1 MKKLNIPLIP
11 VITGTLALAAVIAVI
26 IIVSGAGGSAGLY
39 ITDASGSVSITNS
52 DNADSNA
59 ISGEALAEGDI
70 ITSGENSSC
79 KIVYKSKK
87 NSDNNYMILSPDSQ
101 LVITGKTDSK
111 SGGEI
116 YLNRGSLL
124 CVLPESDKTQVF
136 VRTADSMVYPSG
148 TVTKIAYST
157 DGFDA
162 YTDVYTF
169 MGNSK
174 IQLYDAQGNTVN
186 DPEFL
191 VEKRA
196 GRITTNDLGPEFS
209 YLNIEFPLSDLTAR
223 DLKNLITAANLL
235 ENFPYTANELKN
247 AYNAAPDAE
256 EEITGSSEEQTQDS
270 SDIIQTA
277 EAIDTSETASTTAP
291 HVIEP
296 PAATTAPPITTA
308 ATTAQSAQTTTAA
321 QSSQTTTVSTT
332 QSEATTSSE
341 ASHEGKMLTV
351 VISVDGDET
360 IQEVPYGGNADKPE
374 DPVISGKKFIGW
386 DNSFEN
392 ITKDTIITALFED
405 DTTVYHTVT
414 IVIADKITTI
424 QVKDGDPAP
433 LPDTLNIEGYIFK
446 GWDTDYSRITSDVT
460 ITAILEKESNSVTVT
475 FMISGL
481 SYVQTIERGGT
492 AIPPFTPTTDINGNE
507 FIGWDKSLTNI
518 TSDTTIT
525 AIFGKEEYTVTF
537 VIDGVEYPVKVK
549 GGEDAMPPFTP
560 TYDSKGRS
568 FIGWDGNFYAIHC
581 DMVITA
587 IFI

>member
-39 ITDASGSVSITNS
+39 ITEASGSVSITNS
-52 DNADSNA
+52 DNADSDA
-59 ISGEALAEGDI
+59 MSGEALTQGDI

-79 KIVYKSKK
+79 RIVYKSKK
-87 NSDNNYMILSPDSQ
+87 NSDNNYIIMSPDSQ
-101 LVITGKTDSK
+101 LVVTEKINGK
-111 SGGEI
+111 SGGEL
-116 YLNRGSLL
+116 YLNRGSIL
-124 CVLPESDKTQVF
+124 CVLPESDKAQLYI
-136 VRTADSMVYPSG
+136 RTADSMVYPSG

-162 YTDVYTF
+162 YTDVNTF

-196 GRITTNDLGPEFS
+196 GRITTNDLGPVFS
-209 YLNIEFPLSDLTAR
+209 YLNIEFPLSDLSAR
-223 DLKNLITAANLL
+223 DLKNLITAANLI
-235 ENFPYTANELKN
+235 ENFPYTAEELKN
-247 AYNAAPDAE
+247 AYSAAPDADV
-256 EEITGSSEEQTQDS
+256 TDSSDLSEGLTSDS

-277 EAIDTSETASTTAP
+277 EPIDTSETASTTAP

-308 ATTAQSAQTTTAA
+308 PPATTTTKP
-321 QSSQTTTVSTT
+321 SQTEAPSTT
-332 QSEATTSSE
+332 QQTSTSQG
-341 ASHEGKMLTV
+341 ASHEGETLIV
-351 VISVDGDET
+351 VISIDGDET
-360 IQEVPYGGNADKPE
+360 IQEVPYGGNAEKPA
-374 DPVISGKKFIGW
+374 DPVVSGKKFIGW
-386 DNSFEN
+386 DHSFEN
-392 ITKDTIITALFED
+392 ITKDTIITALFEE

-424 QVKDGDPAP
+424 QVKDGEAAP
-433 LPDTLNIEGYIFK
+433 LPDTLNIEGYVFK
-446 GWDTDYSRITSDVT
+446 GWDTDYSRITSDIT
-460 ITAILEKESNSVTVT
+460 ISAILEKESNAVTVT

-492 AIPPFTPTTDINGNE
+492 ATPPFTPTTDINGNE

-537 VIDGVEYPVKVK
+537 VIDGTEYPVKVK
-549 GGEDAMPPFTP
+549 GGENAMPPFTP

-568 FIGWDGNFYAIHC
+568 FIGWDGNFYAISS
-581 DMVITA
+581 DMVINA

>member
-26 IIVSGAGGSAGLY
+26 IIVAGAGGSAGLY

-52 DNADSNA
+52 DNADSDA
-59 ISGEALAEGDI
+59 MSGEALTQGDI

-87 NSDNNYMILSPDSQ
+87 NSDNNYIIMSPDSQ
-101 LVITGKTDSK
+101 LVVTEKMNGK
-111 SGGEI
+111 SGGEL
-116 YLNRGSLL
+116 YLNRGSVL
-124 CVLPESDKTQVF
+124 CVLPETDKAQVYI
-136 VRTADSMVYPSG
+136 RTADSMVYPSG

-157 DGFDA
+157 DGFEA

-191 VEKRA
+191 VEKRS
-196 GRITTNDLGPEFS
+196 GRITTNDLGPVFS
-209 YLNIEFPLSDLTAR
+209 YLNIEFPLSDLSAR
-223 DLKNLITAANLL
+223 DLKNLITAANLI
-235 ENFPYTANELKN
+235 ENFPYTAEELKN
-247 AYNAAPDAE
+247 AYSAAPDADGNVTDISE
-256 EEITGSSEEQTQDS
+256 DSEELTSDS

-277 EAIDTSETASTTAP
+277 ETIDTSENTTTTPP

-308 ATTAQSAQTTTAA
+308 PPATTTTKPAQTEASSSAA
-321 QSSQTTTVSTT
+321 AGT
-332 QSEATTSSE
+332 TTSSDT
-341 ASHEGKMLTV
+341 SHEGEMLTV

-360 IQEVPYGGNADKPE
+360 ILEVPYGGSVEKPA
-374 DPVISGKKFIGW
+374 DPVVSGKKFVGW
-386 DNSFEN
+386 DHSFEN
-392 ITKDTIITALFED
+392 ITKDTIITALFEKD
-405 DTTVYHTVT
+405 DAVYHTVT
-414 IVIADKITTI
+414 ISIADKITTI
-424 QVKDGDPAP
+424 QVKDGEAAP
-433 LPDTLNIEGYIFK
+433 LPKTLNIEGYIFK
-446 GWDTDYSRITSDVT
+446 GWDTDYSKITSDVT

-481 SYVQTIERGGT
+481 PYTQVIEKGST
-492 AIPPFTPTTDINGNE
+492 AVPPFTPTTDINGNE
-507 FIGWDKSLTNI
+507 FIGWDKPLTNI
-518 TSDTTIT
+518 TADTTIT
-525 AIFGKEEYTVTF
+525 AIFGQKEYTVTF

-549 GGEDAMPPFTP
+549 GGNDAVPPFTP

-568 FIGWDGNFYAIHC
+568 FIGWDGNFYAVSS
-581 DMVITA
+581 DMVINA